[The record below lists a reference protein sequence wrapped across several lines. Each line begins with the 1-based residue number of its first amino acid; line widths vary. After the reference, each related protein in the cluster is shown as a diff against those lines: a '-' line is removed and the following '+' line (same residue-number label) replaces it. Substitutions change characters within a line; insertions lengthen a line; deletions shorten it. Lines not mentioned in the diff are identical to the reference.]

1 MKLITMGHLLIMSR
15 DAKEKRLDELNR
27 KLDVTQPRRPVQVD
41 KEEFEEREWLKK
53 KLGYG
58 KR

>member
-1 MKLITMGHLLIMSR
+1 MKLITKGHLLIMSR

-41 KEEFEEREWLKK
+41 KEELEEREWLKK

-58 KR
+58 KL